1 MHVKR
6 GVDCGGRISDRR
18 GIFHFLT
25 AGRFQSE
32 GKYRSTG
39 GHVTG
44 AADCFGVLENIE
56 MEAGGVLNYWLWHAI
71 IMNDMILIFFS

>member
-18 GIFHFLT
+18 GIFRFLT

-32 GKYRSTG
+32 GKYRFTV

-44 AADCFGVLENIE
+44 RRIVLENME